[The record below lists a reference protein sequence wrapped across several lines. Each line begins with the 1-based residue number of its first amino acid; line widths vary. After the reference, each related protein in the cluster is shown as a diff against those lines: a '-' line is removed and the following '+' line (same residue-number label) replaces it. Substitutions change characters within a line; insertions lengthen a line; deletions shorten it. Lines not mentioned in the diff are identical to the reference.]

1 MKQIYVTKKIKV
13 CAAHRLHS
21 NELSDQENVELYG
34 VCNNFHGHGH
44 NYILEVTFVGNIDL
58 VTGMVINFND
68 IEKLLKEHIIEKLDH
83 KHLNHDV
90 AEFKELVPTAEN
102 IAVICW
108 ELLAGIKVAAKLH
121 KIKLYETE
129 ESSVEY
135 YGN

>member
-1 MKQIYVTKKIKV
+1 MKQIYVTKKIKI
-13 CAAHRLHS
+13 CSAHRLHS
-21 NELSDQENVELYG
+21 HQLSDEENAELYG
-34 VCNNFHGHGH
+34 VCNNFYGHGH
-44 NYILEVTFVGNIDL
+44 NYILEVTFVGNIDP

-68 IEKLLKEHIIEKLDH
+68 IEKLLNQHIIEKFDH

-90 AEFKELVPTAEN
+90 DEFKELVPTAEN
-102 IAVICW
+102 IAVVFW
-108 ELLAGIKVAAKLH
+108 KLLAGTTTSAKLY